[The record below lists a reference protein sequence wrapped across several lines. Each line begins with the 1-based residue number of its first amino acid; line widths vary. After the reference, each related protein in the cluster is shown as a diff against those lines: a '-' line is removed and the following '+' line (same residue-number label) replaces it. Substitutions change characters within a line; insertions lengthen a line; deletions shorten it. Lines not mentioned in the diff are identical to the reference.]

1 MQLEVLSPFNRI
13 KIKFYFED
21 KPRYLAG
28 NVNSLNVG
36 FFKQNLNLL
45 IIL

>member
-28 NVNSLNVG
+28 NVNSL
-36 FFKQNLNLL
+36 KCR
-45 IIL
+45 IL